1 MFNDEGDPFDL
12 IERGNA
18 FDSASDHWRSADCYS
33 RASTCLRDR
42 ADILSTQI
50 KNGDHDQSVVSEK
63 RKVVSL
69 FRAQSLEYLYK
80 ARQCLLKAM
89 QFENEQDHSRMLD
102 VARLGSGSLDPL
114 ACMISSQDI
123 EERNLTFRRLFS
135 RCTNMMEVGIQTN
148 ADNDADIDQINISST
163 TNQIDA
169 HQQLLESRLAKLD
182 SSLLPNIPPPV
193 VFGSHNGT
201 KNRMEEIH
209 RGLGRLGVSLPD
221 SSKRDI
227 LPDTLSTEDQMKLI
241 INQAK
246 DEVRVERGMHLE
258 TGYCSNILDASLSSS
273 VDDNVINENDS
284 MFDGFEVEDYDID
297 TLLSKTENLLA
308 KTEINTNGESEIFY
322 SELVQI
328 RRIQALLLETRL
340 CLETARSKSNYTVKT
355 HENEGDDDE
364 CCVRNNDQ
372 STVAMKK
379 KARSLAVCVQ
389 DCINEL
395 LNSWK

>member
-1 MFNDEGDPFDL
+1 MFNDEGGPFDL

-18 FDSASDHWRSADCYS
+18 FDSAYDHWRSADCYS
-33 RASTCLRDR
+33 RASTCLRDQ

-50 KNGDHDQSVVSEK
+50 KNGYHDQSVVSEK

-123 EERNLTFRRLFS
+123 EKRNLTFRRLFS

-163 TNQIDA
+163 NNRIVA

-209 RGLGRLGVSLPD
+209 RGLGGLGVSLPD

-246 DEVRVERGMHLE
+246 DEVRIERGIHLE

-284 MFDGFEVEDYDID
+284 MFDGFEDEEYDID
-297 TLLSKTENLLA
+297 TLLSKTESLLT
-308 KTEINTNGESEIFY
+308 KMGINTIGESEKFH

-340 CLETARSKSNYTVKT
+340 CLEIARSKSNDTVKT
-355 HENEGDDDE
+355 LEDEGDDDE

>member
-18 FDSASDHWRSADCYS
+18 FDSAYDHWRSADCYS

-102 VARLGSGSLDPL
+102 VVRLGSGSLDPL
-114 ACMISSQDI
+114 ACMISSQDT
-123 EERNLTFRRLFS
+123 EKRNLTFRRLFS

-201 KNRMEEIH
+201 KNRVEEIH

-227 LPDTLSTEDQMKLI
+227 LPDTLSTDDQMKLI

-246 DEVRVERGMHLE
+246 DEVRIERGMHLE

-284 MFDGFEVEDYDID
+284 MFDGFEDEEYDID

>member
-1 MFNDEGDPFDL
+1 MFNDEGDPFEL
-12 IERGNA
+12 IKRGNA
-18 FDSASDHWRSADCYS
+18 FFLASDYWRSADCYS

-50 KNGDHDQSVVSEK
+50 KNGDHDQSVVTEK

-114 ACMISSQDI
+114 ACMISSQDS

-148 ADNDADIDQINISST
+148 ADDDVDIDQINISST

-284 MFDGFEVEDYDID
+284 MFDGFEDEEYDID
-297 TLLSKTENLLA
+297 TLLSKTESLLT
-308 KTEINTNGESEIFY
+308 KMGINTIGESEKFH

-340 CLETARSKSNYTVKT
+340 CLETARSKSNDTVNT

>member
-18 FDSASDHWRSADCYS
+18 FDSAYDHWRSADCYS

-135 RCTNMMEVGIQTN
+135 RCTNMMEVGVQTN
-148 ADNDADIDQINISST
+148 ADNDVDIDQINISST

-246 DEVRVERGMHLE
+246 DEVRIERGMHLE

-284 MFDGFEVEDYDID
+284 MFDGFEDEEYDID
-297 TLLSKTENLLA
+297 TLLSKTESLLT
-308 KTEINTNGESEIFY
+308 KMGINTIGESEKFH

-328 RRIQALLLETRL
+328 IRIQALLLETRL
-340 CLETARSKSNYTVKT
+340 CLETARSKSNYTAKT